1 MNADSSLVTNLQ
13 HIDSHT
19 AISQKHD
26 ISQHAVQ
33 LVLKNVKKVDM
44 WRAKEEQGGQKKT
57 IYSRLIIHKSPII
70 NK

>member
-13 HIDSHT
+13 HVDSHT

-44 WRAKEEQGGQKKT
+44 WRAKEE
-57 IYSRLIIHKSPII
+57 
-70 NK
+70 